1 VPTAWYNSSIK
12 GAVMDTVR
20 RKAVMDIDPHTLI
33 GKQIPA
39 ADGGNY
45 GHLVVGYNPTAGDL
59 LVVPIRWS
67 TGEPLNPADT
77 GPLTLDLFKASYRYQ
92 FDKAR

>member
-1 VPTAWYNSSIK
+1 
-12 GAVMDTVR
+12 MEL
-20 RKAVMDIDPHTLI
+20 DPYTLI

-45 GHLVVGYNPTAGDL
+45 GHLVVGYNPRANDL

-77 GPLTLDLFKASYRYQ
+77 EPHRLDLFKASYRYQ
-92 FDKAR
+92 LDKAR

>member
-1 VPTAWYNSSIK
+1 
-12 GAVMDTVR
+12 
-20 RKAVMDIDPHTLI
+20 MDIDPHTLI

-45 GHLVVGYNPTAGDL
+45 GHLVVGYNAKSNDL

-67 TGEPLNPADT
+67 TGEPLHPAT
-77 GPLTLDLFKASYRYQ
+77 TEPHRLDLFKASYRYQ
-92 FDKAR
+92 LDKAR

>member
-1 VPTAWYNSSIK
+1 VELNP
-12 GAVMDTVR
+12 GA
-20 RKAVMDIDPHTLI
+20 LI

-39 ADGGNY
+39 ADGGDY
-45 GHLVVGYNPTAGDL
+45 GHLVVGYDRGTGDL
-59 LVVPIRWS
+59 LVVPVRWS